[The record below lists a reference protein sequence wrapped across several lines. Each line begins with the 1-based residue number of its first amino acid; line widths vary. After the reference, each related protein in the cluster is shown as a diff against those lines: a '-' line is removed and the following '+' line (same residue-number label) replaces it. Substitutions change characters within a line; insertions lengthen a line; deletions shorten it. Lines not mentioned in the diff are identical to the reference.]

1 MFYMGQL
8 GLWSLCAL
16 LLFYLYLLSTGIQT
30 HSVYSDSESL
40 DPQMLAFGYC
50 FWRDFQTSVLLE
62 GKLTFDKV
70 DNSTF
75 LLVSAYTV

>member
-1 MFYMGQL
+1 MNVGFQDH
-8 GLWSLCAL
+8 SLDLACFMWDSRDSGPCVLYCSL

-62 GKLTFDKV
+62 G
-70 DNSTF
+70 
-75 LLVSAYTV
+75 